1 MAKIASKGTA
11 FKWTISSV
19 LTTIAQVRSIESG
32 ESKAGMTKVTAL
44 DSSVGDEYIGTGYI
58 EFGQP
63 KISGFF
69 DPAAS
74 THKALTADHT
84 AIASRAASIAWPD
97 TGASS
102 WTFTAFC
109 ESFKANSSEGNPLQ
123 FDAGFRISGSTTFPT

>member
-1 MAKIASKGTA
+1 MLGLHARLELGQLGRDRIRG
-11 FKWTISSV
+11 
-19 LTTIAQVRSIESG
+19 AQLGNLFLNALGHRG
-32 ESKAGMTKVTAL
+32 EVIDLRAAL
-44 DSSVGDEYIGTGYI
+44 GHVNPALQHLEPR
-58 EFGQP
+58 E
-63 KISGFF
+63 GFF

-84 AIASRAASIAWPD
+84 AITSRAASIAWPD

-123 FDAGFRISGSTTFPT
+123 FDAGVRITGSTTFPT